1 MKPMCSGDLMD
12 NNVRKH
18 FYRLVFIVFILVSW
32 EILARSG
39 IFDQNLFPGM
49 ISVIRRLYEL
59 ITKESLLIKT
69 AYSISLVLLS
79 MIASLVISTVLI
91 ILGRKFEWI
100 GTNIEL
106 VNSVASPLPGIAIL
120 PLVILWLGVRQE
132 SMLFIMIHATL
143 WPMWRQLSLGVDRLH
158 TRYKRFEKA
167 FGLSPLRRFYHIYC
181 LGSTEDLIA
190 AMSVSWSRGWRALIS
205 VEMIFGIVGTQ
216 TGLGWMI
223 FERRMYMDTEGLYAG
238 LIMIALCGV
247 LFESLIFRK
256 RNLRRTT

>member
-1 MKPMCSGDLMD
+1 MD
-12 NNVRKH
+12 NNAKKY
-18 FYRLVFIVFILVSW
+18 FYRLIFVVLALVSW
-32 EILARSG
+32 EVLARSS
-39 IFDQNLFPGM
+39 IFDQNLFPAM
-49 ISVIRRLYEL
+49 TSVMKRLIEL
-59 ITKESLLIKT
+59 ITKEGLLTKT

-79 MIASLVISTVLI
+79 MIASLIFSTVLI

-106 VNSVASPLPGIAIL
+106 MNSVASPLPGIAIL

-132 SMLFIMIHATL
+132 AMFFIMIHATL

-158 TRYKRFEKA
+158 TRFNRFEKA
-167 FGLSPLRRFYHIYC
+167 FGLSPWRRFYHIYC
-181 LGSTEDLIA
+181 LGITEDLIA

-205 VEMIFGIVGTQ
+205 IEMIFGIVGTQ

-223 FERRMYMDTEGLYAG
+223 YERRMYMDTEGLYAG
-238 LIMIALCGV
+238 LIMIAFSGV
-247 LFESLIFRK
+247 LFESLIFKK